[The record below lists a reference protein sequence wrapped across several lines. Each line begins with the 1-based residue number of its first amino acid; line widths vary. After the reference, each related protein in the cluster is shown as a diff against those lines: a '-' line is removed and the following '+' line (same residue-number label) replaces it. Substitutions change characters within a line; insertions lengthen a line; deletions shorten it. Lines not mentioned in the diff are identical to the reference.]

1 MLKFKSWKGRDKW
14 LFFLTIGV
22 ILCILAFPVES
33 LTQKTRA
40 VSGSAGGIKTSAAQ
54 GGTGGNTNG
63 DGIQGSGAKGT
74 RWQESGNGGG
84 TGPDG
89 KEAEGSGV
97 TDGASQD
104 AAAGASGIQE
114 AGAALE
120 AAARVSNSYEAELE
134 QRVREIL
141 KNVDG
146 VGKVDVM
153 IVLKSSAQKVVH
165 TDSSSSRSLTDEKDS
180 TGGTRK
186 IENEESGDTT
196 VFTTGDGQ
204 STPII
209 EKELRPELSGIIISA
224 SGGGNP
230 TVRAE
235 ISAAMEA
242 LFDLPAHKIKV
253 LKRVE

>member
-33 LTQKTRA
+33 LSQKSRA
-40 VSGSAGGIKTSAAQ
+40 VSGNAGAA
-54 GGTGGNTNG
+54 GMEGMASDRENTPAALTG
-63 DGIQGSGAKGT
+63 DSK
-74 RWQESGNGGG
+74 
-84 TGPDG
+84 
-89 KEAEGSGV
+89 
-97 TDGASQD
+97 TDGTES
-104 AAAGASGIQE
+104 
-114 AGAALE
+114 ALE

-153 IVLKSSAQKVVH
+153 IVLKSSSQKVVH
-165 TDSSSSRSLTDEKDS
+165 TDNSFSRSVTDEKDS

-186 IENEESGDTT
+186 IENEENDSTT
-196 VFTTGDGQ
+196 VFTSGDGQ

>member
-33 LTQKTRA
+33 LTQKSRA
-40 VSGSAGGIKTSAAQ
+40 VSASGRAGGIQTTAPQ
-54 GGTGGNTNG
+54 GGENGDISPDAWDEDSGTGG
-63 DGIQGSGAKGT
+63 
-74 RWQESGNGGG
+74 
-84 TGPDG
+84 
-89 KEAEGSGV
+89 AE
-97 TDGASQD
+97 
-104 AAAGASGIQE
+104 
-114 AGAALE
+114 AALA
-120 AAARVSNSYEAELE
+120 AAARPGNSYEAELE

-165 TDSSSSRSLTDEKDS
+165 TDNSSSRSITDEKDS
-180 TGGTRK
+180 AGGTRK
-186 IENEESGDTT
+186 IENEENGSST

-204 STPII
+204 SAPII

-224 SGGGNP
+224 SGGGSP

>member
-54 GGTGGNTNG
+54 GGNDGNTQAK
-63 DGIQGSGAKGT
+63 GIPDSGTQGT
-74 RWQESGNGGG
+74 RWQESGNGGDTSQG
-84 TGPDG
+84 EETAD
-89 KEAEGSGV
+89 ESEGAV
-97 TDGASQD
+97 PVAS
-104 AAAGASGIQE
+104 AK
-114 AGAALE
+114 
-120 AAARVSNSYEAELE
+120 VSNSYEAELE

-146 VGKVDVM
+146 VGTVDVM
-153 IVLKSSAQKVVH
+153 IVLKSSSQKVVH
-165 TDSSSSRSLTDEKDS
+165 TDNSSSRSITDEKDS

-186 IENEESGDTT
+186 IENEESGATT
-196 VFTTGDGQ
+196 VFTSGDGE

>member
-33 LTQKTRA
+33 LTQKSRG
-40 VSGSAGGIKTSAAQ
+40 VSGNAGAAGMEGMTSDRGNGLAGKNRKDPAGDDGNSLARDDGNSLGGDNGNTSAAFA
-54 GGTGGNTNG
+54 G
-63 DGIQGSGAKGT
+63 DSG
-74 RWQESGNGGG
+74 
-84 TGPDG
+84 
-89 KEAEGSGV
+89 
-97 TDGASQD
+97 TDGTES
-104 AAAGASGIQE
+104 
-114 AGAALE
+114 ALE

-153 IVLKSSAQKVVH
+153 IVLKSSSQKVVH
-165 TDSSSSRSLTDEKDS
+165 TDNSFSRSVTDEKDS

-186 IENEESGDTT
+186 IENEENDSTT
-196 VFTTGDGQ
+196 VFTSGDGQ

>member
-33 LTQKTRA
+33 LTQKSRA
-40 VSGSAGGIKTSAAQ
+40 VSGDAGG
-54 GGTGGNTNG
+54 
-63 DGIQGSGAKGT
+63 
-74 RWQESGNGGG
+74 RM
-84 TGPDG
+84 
-89 KEAEGSGV
+89 
-97 TDGASQD
+97 
-104 AAAGASGIQE
+104 
-114 AGAALE
+114 AGAAQEASKSGAGSGGLE
-120 AAARVSNSYEAELE
+120 GTGAGETDGIEDSFGPDMNGPALEVAARVSNSYEAELE
-134 QRVREIL
+134 ERVRQIL

-165 TDSSSSRSLTDEKDS
+165 TDNSFSRSMTDEKDS

-186 IENEESGDTT
+186 IENEENDAVT

-204 STPII
+204 NTPII

>member
-1 MLKFKSWKGRDKW
+1 MWKFKSWKGRDKW

-33 LTQKTRA
+33 LTQKSRA
-40 VSGSAGGIKTSAAQ
+40 VSGSVGERQAAAVQGLPDPAQTDKQSAGFMRSEREG
-54 GGTGGNTNG
+54 
-63 DGIQGSGAKGT
+63 
-74 RWQESGNGGG
+74 GNGGDENG
-84 TGPDG
+84 
-89 KEAEGSGV
+89 
-97 TDGASQD
+97 
-104 AAAGASGIQE
+104 AAAGE
-114 AGAALE
+114 VTDAAL
-120 AAARVSNSYEAELE
+120 AASAKVSDSYEAELE

-146 VGKVDVM
+146 VGTVDVM

-165 TDSSSSRSLTDEKDS
+165 TDSSTSRSITDEKDS
-180 TGGTRK
+180 GGGTRK
-186 IENEESGDTT
+186 IESEDNGSTT
-196 VFTTGDGQ
+196 VFSSGDGQ
-204 STPII
+204 NTPII
-209 EKELRPELSGIIISA
+209 EKELRPELSGIVISA

>member
-1 MLKFKSWKGRDKW
+1 MWKFKSWKGRDKW
-14 LFFLTIGV
+14 LFLLTIGV
-22 ILCILAFPVES
+22 ILCILAFPVDS
-33 LTQKTRA
+33 LTQKSR
-40 VSGSAGGIKTSAAQ
+40 GLAGGA
-54 GGTGGNTNG
+54 GGTEGSRGAGMAEAG
-63 DGIQGSGAKGT
+63 DAA
-74 RWQESGNGGG
+74 G
-84 TGPDG
+84 TGD
-89 KEAEGSGV
+89 
-97 TDGASQD
+97 
-104 AAAGASGIQE
+104 AAGAAETADTGE
-114 AGAALE
+114 AGDADVATDAGAALE
-120 AAARVSNSYEAELE
+120 AAARASDSYEAELE

-165 TDSSSSRSLTDEKDS
+165 TDSSSSRSVTDEKDS

-186 IENEESGDTT
+186 IESEENDAAT
-196 VFTTGDGQ
+196 VFTSGDGQ

-209 EKELRPELSGIIISA
+209 EKELRPELSGIVISA

-230 TVRAE
+230 SVRTE

>member
-33 LTQKTRA
+33 LTQKSRG
-40 VSGSAGGIKTSAAQ
+40 VSGNAGAAGMEEMTSDRGNGLAGKNRKDPAGDDGNSLARDDGNSLGGDNGNTSAAFA
-54 GGTGGNTNG
+54 G
-63 DGIQGSGAKGT
+63 DSG
-74 RWQESGNGGG
+74 
-84 TGPDG
+84 
-89 KEAEGSGV
+89 
-97 TDGASQD
+97 TDGTES
-104 AAAGASGIQE
+104 
-114 AGAALE
+114 ALE

-153 IVLKSSAQKVVH
+153 IVLKSSSQKVVH
-165 TDSSSSRSLTDEKDS
+165 TDNSFSRSVTDEKDS

-186 IENEESGDTT
+186 IENEENDSTT
-196 VFTTGDGQ
+196 VFTSGDGQ

>member
-33 LTQKTRA
+33 LTQKSRA
-40 VSGSAGGIKTSAAQ
+40 VSASGRAGGIQTTAPQ
-54 GGTGGNTNG
+54 
-63 DGIQGSGAKGT
+63 
-74 RWQESGNGGG
+74 GGG
-84 TGPDG
+84 TGDISPDAWEEDSG
-89 KEAEGSGV
+89 AGGAE
-97 TDGASQD
+97 
-104 AAAGASGIQE
+104 
-114 AGAALE
+114 AALA
-120 AAARVSNSYEAELE
+120 AAARPGNSYEAELE

-165 TDSSSSRSLTDEKDS
+165 TDNSSSRSITDEKDS
-180 TGGTRK
+180 AGGTRK
-186 IENEESGDTT
+186 IENEENGSST

-204 STPII
+204 SAPII

-224 SGGGNP
+224 SGGGSP

-242 LFDLPAHKIKV
+242 LFDLPAHKIKY
-253 LKRVE
+253 

>member
-33 LTQKTRA
+33 LSQKSRA
-40 VSGSAGGIKTSAAQ
+40 VSGNAGAGRTEGMASDRGNGLAGEGRTSKAGDDGNSLLGDDGNSLA
-54 GGTGGNTNG
+54 GDSGNTPAAFSG
-63 DGIQGSGAKGT
+63 DSG
-74 RWQESGNGGG
+74 
-84 TGPDG
+84 
-89 KEAEGSGV
+89 
-97 TDGASQD
+97 TDGTES
-104 AAAGASGIQE
+104 
-114 AGAALE
+114 ALE

-165 TDSSSSRSLTDEKDS
+165 TDNSFSRSVTDEKDS

-186 IENEESGDTT
+186 IENEENGSTT
-196 VFTTGDGQ
+196 VFASGDGQ
-204 STPII
+204 NTPII

>member
-1 MLKFKSWKGRDKW
+1 MLKFKSWKGKDKW

-22 ILCILAFPVES
+22 ILCILAFPAEGLS
-33 LTQKTRA
+33 QKSRA
-40 VSGSAGGIKTSAAQ
+40 ASGDAAGIKTNAA
-54 GGTGGNTNG
+54 GRG
-63 DGIQGSGAKGT
+63 DAA
-74 RWQESGNGGG
+74 
-84 TGPDG
+84 G
-89 KEAEGSGV
+89 KED
-97 TDGASQD
+97 TDYSLKDTAADAPGRD
-104 AAAGASGIQE
+104 EILEAAAGA
-114 AGAALE
+114 
-120 AAARVSNSYEAELE
+120 SNSYEAELE
-134 QRVREIL
+134 KRVREIL

-146 VGKVDVM
+146 VGTVDVM

-165 TDSSSSRSLTDEKDS
+165 TDSSSSRSVTDEKDS
-180 TGGTRK
+180 TGGSRK
-186 IENEESGDTT
+186 IESEENGVTT
-196 VFTTGDGQ
+196 VLTSGDGQ